1 MSEKRKVVKATS
13 PIGSIQWFK
22 LLKPDPK
29 FKKYTVD
36 LIVEDT
42 PELRKIINAM
52 DELTQETLKAEL
64 AKADEKK
71 DFKRKKMLEISKSM
85 PIEEQLDSN
94 GQPTGKFVMKFRGKA
109 EGTNKDK
116 EVYQI
121 NPPAVFNAQAKPYS
135 PEEKATLRV
144 FNGSIGQVAFEMNPY
159 ALATGSV
166 GVTLKPKACLIKKI
180 QQADGDASQFGFSA
194 SELSQE
200 DDSSEFDS
208 EGSTEGA
215 SSESEDF

>member
-1 MSEKRKVVKATS
+1 MSERRKVVKATS
-13 PIGSIQWFK
+13 PVGSIQWFK

-42 PELRKIINAM
+42 PELRKIINTM
-52 DELTQETLKAEL
+52 DELVQETLKAEL

-71 DFKRKKMLEISKSM
+71 DFKRKKLLEVAKSA

-94 GQPTGKFVMKFRGKA
+94 GQPTGKFVMKFRGKS
-109 EGTNKDK
+109 EGVNKDK
-116 EVYQI
+116 EVYTI
-121 NPPAVFNAQAKPYS
+121 APPAIFNSQAKPYS
-135 PEEKATLRV
+135 PEEKAVLRV

-159 ALATGSV
+159 ALATGAV
-166 GVTLKPKACLIKKI
+166 GITLKPKACLIKKI

-194 SELSQE
+194 SEFSQE
-200 DDSSEFDS
+200 DDSSSEFES
-208 EGSTEGA
+208 
-215 SSESEDF
+215 SSEEVQGNDDF